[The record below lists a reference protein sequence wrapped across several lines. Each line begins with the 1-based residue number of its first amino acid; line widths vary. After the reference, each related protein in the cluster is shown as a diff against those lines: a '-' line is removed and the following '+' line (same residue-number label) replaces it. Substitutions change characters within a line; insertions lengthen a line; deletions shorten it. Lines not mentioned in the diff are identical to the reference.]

1 MMPLYLEAR
10 DLVTTL
16 AKREECSSV
25 FCPNTEAG
33 KEKEEL
39 SGRVIEPQ
47 SAAVL
52 NIQPF
57 NFTKLSFVSTTTHA
71 VTCTRSG

>member
-1 MMPLYLEAR
+1 MPLYLEAR

-25 FCPNTEAG
+25 FCSGREAG

-39 SGRVIEPQ
+39 SGRVIKPQ

-52 NIQPF
+52 NIESF
-57 NFTKLSFVSTTTHA
+57 NFT
-71 VTCTRSG
+71 